1 MKTTLKINL
10 DAVLDRIYAESAWRA
25 AHRDDVYTLTPDNE
39 RMLSLKVGQGL
50 NELLA
55 RMAGYVTEWNYNPN
69 LLEEN
74 IWLTLQLDGPV
85 DEATLKGAITEA
97 LAFNVLLQFYG
108 EQDTYYGTAWRK
120 HRAHVML
127 LLFNAECTMHND
139 SHVSTIT
146 T

>member
-39 RMLSLKVGQGL
+39 RMLSIKVGQAL

-74 IWLTLQLDGPV
+74 IWLTLQIDAPI

-97 LAFNVLLQFYG
+97 LAFNTLLQFYG
-108 EQDTYYGTAWRK
+108 VQDTYYGTAWRK

-127 LLFNAECTMHND
+127 LLFNAQCIMHNA
-139 SHVSTIT
+139 
-146 T
+146 

>member
-39 RMLSLKVGQGL
+39 RMLSIKVGQAL

-69 LLEEN
+69 LLEDN

-97 LAFNVLLQFYG
+97 LAFNALLQFYG

-127 LLFNAECTMHND
+127 LLSVPLTP
-139 SHVSTIT
+139 
-146 T
+146 

>member
-39 RMLSLKVGQGL
+39 RMLSIKVGQAL

-69 LLEEN
+69 LLEDN

-97 LAFNVLLQFYG
+97 LAFNALLQFYG

-127 LLFNAECTMHND
+127 LLFNAK
-139 SHVSTIT
+139 VQ
-146 T
+146 

>member
-39 RMLSLKVGQGL
+39 RMLTIKVKAAL

-55 RMAGYVTEWNYNPN
+55 RMSGYVTEWNYNPN

-85 DEATLKGAITEA
+85 DEDTLKGAIVEA

-120 HRAHVML
+120 HRAHIVL
-127 LLFNAECTMHND
+127 LLCRP
-139 SHVSTIT
+139 
-146 T
+146 

>member
-10 DAVLDRIYAESAWRA
+10 DAVLERIYAESAWRA

-39 RMLSLKVGQGL
+39 RMLSIKVGQAL

-55 RMAGYVTEWNYNPN
+55 RMSGYVTEWNYNPN
-69 LLEEN
+69 LLEDN
-74 IWLTLQLDGPV
+74 IWLTLQLDGSV

-97 LAFNVLLQFYG
+97 LAYNALLQFYG

-127 LLFNAECTMHND
+127 LLFNAQRIMNN
-139 SHVSTIT
+139 V
-146 T
+146 

>member
-1 MKTTLKINL
+1 MKTTLRINL
-10 DAVLDRIYAESAWRA
+10 DVVLDRIYAESAWRA

-39 RMLSLKVGQGL
+39 RMLSIKVGTAL

-85 DEATLKGAITEA
+85 DEETLKGTIAEA
-97 LAFNVLLQFYG
+97 LAFNTLLQFYG

-127 LLFNAECTMHND
+127 LLCRSLVQAT
-139 SHVSTIT
+139 
-146 T
+146 

>member
-10 DAVLDRIYAESAWRA
+10 DAVLERIYAESAWRA

-39 RMLSLKVGQGL
+39 RMLSIKVGQAL

-74 IWLTLQLDGPV
+74 IWLTLQIDVPV

-97 LAFNVLLQFYG
+97 LAFNALLQFYG

-127 LLFNAECTMHND
+127 LLFNAQCTMHNAQ
-139 SHVSTIT
+139 
-146 T
+146 

>member
-10 DAVLDRIYAESAWRA
+10 DAVLERIYAESAWRA

-39 RMLSLKVGQGL
+39 RMLSIKVGQAL

-55 RMAGYVTEWNYNPN
+55 RMSGYVTEWNYNPN
-69 LLEEN
+69 LLVDN
-74 IWLTLQLDGPV
+74 IWLTLQLEGPV

-97 LAFNVLLQFYG
+97 LAYNALLQFYG

-127 LLFNAECTMHND
+127 LLFNAQRIMNN
-139 SHVSTIT
+139 V
-146 T
+146 

>member
-10 DAVLDRIYAESAWRA
+10 DAVLERIYAESAWRA

-39 RMLSLKVGQGL
+39 RMLSIKVRQAL

-55 RMAGYVTEWNYNPN
+55 RMSGYVTEWNYNPN
-69 LLEEN
+69 LLEDN
-74 IWLTLQLDGPV
+74 IWLTLQLDGSV

-97 LAFNVLLQFYG
+97 LAYNALLQFYG

-127 LLFNAECTMHND
+127 LLFNAQRIMNN
-139 SHVSTIT
+139 V
-146 T
+146 